1 MNRCIRV
8 AASFLRKIS
17 WPAGLEVVGCSD
29 QVVEPS
35 AFEVEEVF
43 DASLHFVP
51 NVLGYRPPRAL
62 RGRRRHSEADWKR
75 ALSDQHRSLSG
86 DIGNAAQTAVALP
99 RVNDGRHYGEIRRK
113 GDSRECFDTHDA
125 CIRSM

>member
-86 DIGNAAQTAVALP
+86 DIGNAAQTAVA
-99 RVNDGRHYGEIRRK
+99 
-113 GDSRECFDTHDA
+113 
-125 CIRSM
+125 M